1 MIYLNHAATSYPRL
15 PEVKEAVQNCMDRL
29 PSSEFRSNA
38 AGNVSLAVA
47 CREKL
52 GKLFQIKDYERIIF
66 TSGATEAANLII
78 NGLLL
83 EGKTVLTAADTHN
96 CILRP
101 LYNSDKHPVL
111 KKIPHHSS
119 GELDLDILEEELKKG
134 AYALFVNHCSN
145 VTGILTDIGKVCALA
160 KKYGTLVFADV
171 SQSAGC
177 LPVSMDQWQA
187 DGLIFT
193 AHKSLLGIQGLGGFY
208 MRKPDLLRPVKF
220 GGTGKDSHI
229 LKYPDGHGAAFEVG
243 TQNEPAIAALD
254 ASLQVLL
261 RITPEVIHKQEGE
274 MMRYLAEQLRKLE
287 PVTLYGDTPKP
298 KGPVLSLRIRGLSVS
313 DIGYILE
320 NGYRIIVRTGLHC
333 APLIHEDL
341 GTAGE
346 GTVRIS
352 ISFLTRWEDINAFVE
367 AVREIAGSCGT
378 SKG

>member
-15 PEVKEAVQNCMDRL
+15 PEVKEAVLNCMDRL
-29 PSSEFRSNA
+29 PSSEYRSNA
-38 AGNVSLAVA
+38 AGDVSLAPA

-52 GKLFQIKDYERIIF
+52 GRLFHIKDYERILF

-78 NGLLL
+78 NGLPL
-83 EGKTVLTAADTHN
+83 EGKTVLTAADAHN

-111 KKIPHHSS
+111 KKIPLHAS
-119 GELDLDILEEELKKG
+119 GELDLDLLEEELRKG

-145 VTGILTDIGKVCALA
+145 VTGMLTDIGAVCALA
-160 KKYGTLVFADV
+160 EKYCTLVFVDI

-177 LPVSMDQWQA
+177 IPIDMDQWRA

-208 MRKPDLLRPVKF
+208 MRKTGLLRPVKF

-229 LKYPDGHGAAFEVG
+229 LKFPDGHGAAFEVG

-261 RITPEVIHKQEGE
+261 RITPEVIQRQEEE
-274 MMRYLAEQLRKLE
+274 MMRYMADQLRNLK
-287 PVTLYGDTPKP
+287 PITLYGDTSKP
-298 KGPVLSLRIRGLSVS
+298 KGPVLSMRIRGLSVS

-320 NGYRIIVRTGLHC
+320 NGYGIIVRTGLHC

-352 ISFLTRWEDINAFVE
+352 ISFLTKWEEINALVE

-378 SKG
+378 

>member
-15 PEVKEAVQNCMDRL
+15 PEVKEAVLHWMDRL
-29 PSSEFRSNA
+29 PSSEFRSNVA
-38 AGNVSLAVA
+38 KSASLAPA

-52 GKLFQIKDYERIIF
+52 GTLFHIRDGERIIF

-78 NGLLL
+78 NGLPL
-83 EGKTVLTAADTHN
+83 EGKTVLIAADTHN

-101 LYNSDKHPVL
+101 LYNSDKRPAL
-111 KKIPHHSS
+111 KKIPLDSS
-119 GELDLDILEEELKKG
+119 GELDLGILEEELKKS

-145 VTGILTDIGKVCALA
+145 VTGILTDIGRVCALA
-160 KKYGTLVFADV
+160 KRYGTLVLVDV

-177 LPVSMDQWQA
+177 LPVNMEEWQA

-208 MRKPDLLRPVKF
+208 MRKPGLIRPVKF
-220 GGTGKDSHI
+220 GGTGKDSQI
-229 LKYPDGHGAAFEVG
+229 LTFPDGRGAAFEVG

-261 RITPEVIHKQEGE
+261 RITPEAVQRREEE
-274 MMRYLAEQLRKLE
+274 MMRYMAGELRNLE
-287 PVTLYGDTPKP
+287 PVTLYGDTSKP
-298 KGPVLSLRIRGLSVS
+298 KGPVLSFRIRGLSVS

-320 NGYRIIVRTGLHC
+320 HSYGIIVRTGLHC

-341 GTAGE
+341 ETTGE
-346 GTVRIS
+346 GTVRVS
-352 ISFLTRWEDINAFVE
+352 ISLMTRGEEVNAFVE

-378 SKG
+378 